1 MKILRP
7 FSFLSVCLFSCSSLT
22 KSKLSP
28 ETDLFIDYVKASSL
42 RTSNT
47 EEACRIF
54 DKLSNNTLFILKD
67 VAYIRAAEN
76 CTTVNDITTD
86 WSRPVA
92 SWLDSDKKRLYFATL
107 TNDLQKGLFVKEN
120 PNLFRTPD
128 RISFYQKALATSD
141 ISADDKKTLE
151 SALFSLSPRFM
162 DKPQESDYLRI
173 AKDYR
178 SVRLFSKSYDYL
190 NKIVKSKKASLEDK
204 MLGLKELFYTHKL
217 NRLKNRNGYV
227 NAAKKWA
234 HFLNTKNLQN
244 PKLLNHYVEANVNY
258 ARVLWTEQ
266 GTTEALKT
274 LDQAQKALEGR
285 YSLFDI
291 YWLRGR
297 ILEEQKKV
305 AEAQSEFLKA
315 TKEETPNWR
324 EKEKILWSLAWSY
337 FKNNEFSKS
346 TEQLDVMINAP
357 EISSTSRFK
366 YLYWKAESFQRQEQ
380 AETARKIWESLAQ
393 EDTYG
398 YYGMLA
404 HHQLSLPLRPIE
416 PTTIDQN
423 SILSAPEAK
432 MFNALIKVEET
443 ELAQKM
449 LVDRLSD
456 SKEVLQMSID
466 DICALFE
473 KLSLVGSYSTV
484 FSYFVKLPYDTQK
497 LVFNKIPN
505 ILFPS
510 PYIDLVT
517 KAATDAGIE
526 PELIYSIMRQESSFN
541 PNARSPM
548 DAFGLLQ
555 VLPEVA
561 KVVAR
566 QNKLPYKKYED
577 LYIPEINIPIG
588 AHLLKKQSR
597 AFDEKFVLM
606 VASYNASSRAVRSWY
621 DRYSGDDLIFI
632 EDIPYEETKAY
643 VKLVT
648 RNLVIYKRLLDTKN
662 EQTFPRH
669 LLKL

>member
-7 FSFLSVCLFSCSSLT
+7 ASLISVCFFSCSSLT

-28 ETDLFIDYVKASSL
+28 ETDLFIDYVKATSL
-42 RTSNT
+42 KTSNT
-47 EEACRIF
+47 DEACKIF
-54 DKLSNNTLFILKD
+54 DKLSNTTDFILKD

-76 CTTVNDITTD
+76 CSTTSEAPID
-86 WSRPVA
+86 WARPVA
-92 SWLDSDKKRLYFATL
+92 SWLDADKKRLYFATL
-107 TNDLQKGLFVKEN
+107 TGDLQKGLFVKDN
-120 PNLFRTPD
+120 PSLFKTPD
-128 RISFYQKALATSD
+128 RIGYYQKALAAKE
-141 ISADDKKTLE
+141 ISNDDKKNLE
-151 SALFSLSPRFM
+151 SALYSLSPRFM
-162 DKPQESDYLRI
+162 AQPQESDYLRI

-178 SVRLFSKSYDYL
+178 SVRLFSKSYEYL
-190 NKIVKSKKASLEDK
+190 NKIVTSKKTSPEDK
-204 MLGLKELFYTHKL
+204 MLALKELFYTQKL
-217 NRLKNRNGYV
+217 NRLKNKKGYV
-227 NAAKKWA
+227 QAAKKWA
-234 HFLNTKNLQN
+234 NFLTPKLLEN
-244 PKLLNHYVEANVNY
+244 PKLFSLHVEANVNY

-274 LDQAQKALEGR
+274 LDKTQKALEGR
-285 YSLFDI
+285 FSLFDI

-297 ILEEQKKV
+297 ILEEQKKT

-315 TKEETPNWR
+315 AKEETPHWR

-337 FKNNEFSKS
+337 FKNRDFAKS
-346 TEQLDVMINAP
+346 VEQLDAMINAP
-357 EISSTSRFK
+357 EISTTSRFK
-366 YLYWKAESFQRQEQ
+366 YLYWKGEAFHRQEQ
-380 AETARKIWESLAQ
+380 TETSKQIWESLAQ

-404 HHQLSLPLRPIE
+404 HHQLTLPLKPIE
-416 PTTIDQN
+416 SATVDKN

-432 MFNALIKVEET
+432 VFNALIKVEET

-456 SKEVLQMSID
+456 TKEVLQMSIS
-466 DICALFE
+466 DISALFE
-473 KLSLVGSYSTV
+473 KLSLVGSYSTI

-497 LVFNKIPN
+497 LVFNKIPH

-510 PYIDLVT
+510 PYLDLI
-517 KAATDAGIE
+517 KKSATDAGIE

-548 DAFGLLQ
+548 DAFGLMQ

-566 QNKLPYKKYED
+566 QHKIPYSKYED
-577 LYIPEINIPIG
+577 LYTPEINVPIG

-621 DRYSGDDLIFI
+621 ERYSGDDLVFI

-662 EQTFPRH
+662 EQNFPRH
-669 LLKL
+669 LLEL